1 MTITRRQII
10 KNDHAIPTPHQCISN
25 MRPNKP
31 STAGDEVFHGRNIR
45 EIWAGESMGLAYP
58 MVPISNPHLEFVDQ
72 ALLSVIPYLA
82 ALLSTT
88 PFIST
93 QMVGALI
100 FLGSSQGMRKMKGG
114 TYE

>member
-1 MTITRRQII
+1 
-10 KNDHAIPTPHQCISN
+10 
-25 MRPNKP
+25 
-31 STAGDEVFHGRNIR
+31 
-45 EIWAGESMGLAYP
+45 MGLAYP

-100 FLGSSQGMRKMKGG
+100 FLGSRQGMRKMKGG
-114 TYE
+114 MYEQFRQLAQVYRGDVQDYFGLR